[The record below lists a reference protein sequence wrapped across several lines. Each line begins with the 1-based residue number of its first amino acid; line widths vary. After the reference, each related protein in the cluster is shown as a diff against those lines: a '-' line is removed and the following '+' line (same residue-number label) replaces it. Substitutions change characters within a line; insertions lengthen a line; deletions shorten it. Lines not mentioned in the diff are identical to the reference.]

1 MNVFRFPII
10 FRKPPVSTGAELSPR
25 SMPPDT
31 NGVVTTLAKGV
42 NDLLNYYIQVID
54 TKASI
59 MIAASVTSAS
69 FLLSMFPDKF
79 LSKLVYVSSAS
90 LLGGSLIFATLV
102 VLPRL
107 PAKTGRGC
115 VFWGDIASCANAV
128 EFRDRFASAAVGG
141 LLDDDYSILNFHTAR
156 ILGRKI
162 RMLRS
167 AILTFLG
174 GVLLAVVHHLI
185 HQ

>member
-10 FRKPPVSTGAELSPR
+10 FRRPPVSTGAELAPR
-25 SMPPDT
+25 SLPPDT

-79 LSKLVYVSSAS
+79 LSMLVYVSAAS
-90 LLGGSLIFATLV
+90 FLGGSLIFATLV

-107 PAKTGRGC
+107 PAKTGKGC
-115 VFWGDIASCANAV
+115 VFWGDIASSVSAV
-128 EFRDRFASAAVGG
+128 EFRDRFASAAVAG
-141 LLDDDYSILNFHTAR
+141 LLDDDYSTLNFYTAR
-156 ILGRKI
+156 ILARKI
-162 RMLRS
+162 RMLRF
-167 AILTFLG
+167 AILTFLA

-185 HQ
+185 HR